1 MKIKRQ
7 PGSCLRS
14 KRCTRDNKIRH
25 EGRARERKSE
35 CERFFQNSKMT
46 FPCESFKPFNM
57 HCRLDV
63 DYIKTISSLKN
74 TQISITGT
82 LKLLTIFK
90 YHIYF

>member
-7 PGSCLRS
+7 SGSCLRS

-35 CERFFQNSKMT
+35 CGRFFQNSKMT
-46 FPCESFKPFNM
+46 FPCESFKTFNM

-63 DYIKTISSLKN
+63 DYIKTISSLQV